1 MHTSQ
6 GQDIWSPNTSL
17 PCTTQYTEAY
27 WSTLPWL
34 VWTSAGLVLPY
45 FDTTWVNILRILH
58 LFENI
63 FVFTT
68 IQVCI
73 PVRNIIPRSHLGQ
86 RTVVSIWYWDGVD
99 LNNDSGVQQF
109 IHLAI
114 PTKYQHLISIT
125 ILMPVSVSCVVHGFV
140 QHIFTITIDVMYWH
154 NSFTYVPVQLG
165 VYLAW
170 HNCCSVFRLCERR
183 RLNQPPGVRLLQC
196 SRPQRWGCGTAL
208 VGRRTGKYASHM
220 SSCLC
225 KVVGFRR
232 YCNQPEREDMWS
244 VIYMTIGRHI
254 ARARSLK
261 VSSMW
266 VSWAF
271 TILKQF
277 EG

>member
-58 LFENI
+58 LFKTSRRRVTEKHI

-73 PVRNIIPRSHLGQ
+73 PVRNI
-86 RTVVSIWYWDGVD
+86 
-99 LNNDSGVQQF
+99 
-109 IHLAI
+109 I

-140 QHIFTITIDVMYWH
+140 QHIFTITINVMYWH

-165 VYLAW
+165 RSVPGLA
-170 HNCCSVFRLCERR
+170 
-183 RLNQPPGVRLLQC
+183 
-196 SRPQRWGCGTAL
+196 
-208 VGRRTGKYASHM
+208 
-220 SSCLC
+220 
-225 KVVGFRR
+225 
-232 YCNQPEREDMWS
+232 
-244 VIYMTIGRHI
+244 
-254 ARARSLK
+254 
-261 VSSMW
+261 
-266 VSWAF
+266 
-271 TILKQF
+271 
-277 EG
+277 